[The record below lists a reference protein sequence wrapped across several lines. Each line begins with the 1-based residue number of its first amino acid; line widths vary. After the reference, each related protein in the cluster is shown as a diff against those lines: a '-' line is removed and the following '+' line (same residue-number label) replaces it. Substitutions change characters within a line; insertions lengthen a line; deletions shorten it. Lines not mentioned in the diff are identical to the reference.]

1 VQIPPPSFQTVNHIA
16 CVLLSLTLGSI
27 GCAPRASSVP
37 LGQGPLA
44 LAEQAAEQ
52 SANARA
58 ASQTRADVARRRPT
72 KSAPKPA
79 KVSPEAKAE
88 AELSEEGDAEKKD
101 AAGTSDEKSASSSE
115 LDGLYSGEDVAISR
129 LPGLPD
135 WEQKD
140 DKAQIRVQTDAPNVL
155 SLTLINSDDGSDLCE
170 LSARLE
176 GKTAVLDADQP
187 CFTSNE
193 EGGVQ
198 GELDS
203 GRAVFDGNR
212 LSMDAEGTLRQE
224 LADQV
229 LEGELSYTFK
239 GERQ

>member
-1 VQIPPPSFQTVNHIA
+1 
-16 CVLLSLTLGSI
+16 LTLGSI

-44 LAEQAAEQ
+44 LAEQAADD
-52 SANARA
+52 SANAREA
-58 ASQTRADVARRRPT
+58 TKTRADAARRQPT
-72 KSAPKPA
+72 NPAPKPTQ
-79 KVSPEAKAE
+79 VSTEAKAE
-88 AELSEEGDAEKKD
+88 AEPSEEGDSEQKD
-101 AAGTSDEKSASSSE
+101 TPRTSDEKSASSSE

-176 GKTAVLDADQP
+176 GKTAVLNANQP
-187 CFTSNE
+187 CFTSDA
-193 EGGVQ
+193 EGAVQ
-198 GELDS
+198 GEIDS

-212 LSMDAEGTLRQE
+212 LSMQAEGTLRQE

-229 LEGELSYTFK
+229 LDGELSYTFK

>member
-1 VQIPPPSFQTVNHIA
+1 MNHIA

-44 LAEQAAEQ
+44 LAEQAADE

-58 ASQTRADVARRRPT
+58 VTKTRADVAKRQPT
-72 KSAPKPA
+72 KPASKPA
-79 KVSPEAKAE
+79 TVSTDAKAE
-88 AELSEEGDAEKKD
+88 AEPSEEGDAEQKD

-140 DKAQIRVQTDAPNVL
+140 EKAQIRVQTDAPNVL

-187 CFTSNE
+187 CFTSTA

-198 GELDS
+198 GELNS
-203 GRAVFDGNR
+203 GRAVFDGTR
-212 LSMDAEGTLRQE
+212 LSMQAEGTLRQE